1 MWPVTGPFLLLFSHP
16 LLISIADPSRVETGV
31 EGFSLEGRKVLSCLI
46 CFDLSGLG
54 VYFTLTFFLLLF
66 SCQVVSDSFVIPW
79 TVACQAPLTVR
90 FSKQAYWSGL
100 HFLLQGI
107 FPTQGWNPYLLC
119 LLHWQTGSLTLSYL
133 LLLLLSRFSH
143 VRLCVTP

>member
-66 SCQVVSDSFVIPW
+66 SCQVMSDSFVIPW

-107 FPTQGWNPYLLC
+107 FLTQGLNLGLPCFRQLLNYIFK
-119 LLHWQTGSLTLSYL
+119 LLINITFYPIIMEVL
-133 LLLLLSRFSH
+133 L
-143 VRLCVTP
+143 